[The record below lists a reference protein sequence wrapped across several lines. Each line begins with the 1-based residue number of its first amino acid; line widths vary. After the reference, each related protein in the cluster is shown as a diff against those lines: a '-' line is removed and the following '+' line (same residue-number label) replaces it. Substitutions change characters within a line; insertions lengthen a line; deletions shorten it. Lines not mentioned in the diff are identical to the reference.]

1 MITALATA
9 LDAFYLE
16 HWIIVGLLGLM
27 LAGCAVTYTKRGTT
41 QEEFSRDRS
50 ECQRDAKAAATGT
63 SSMGGTANP
72 FAPSREVM
80 QRCMESKGYTPQ

>member
-27 LAGCAVTYTKRGTT
+27 LAGCAVTYTKRGAT
-41 QEEFSRDRS
+41 QEEFSRDR
-50 ECQRDAKAAATGT
+50 AAAMGT
-63 SSMGGTANP
+63 SLMGGTANP
-72 FAPSREVM
+72 FAASREVM
-80 QRCMESKGYTPQ
+80 QRCMESKGSTPQ